1 MNPVTP
7 PNPNR
12 LEELRCDAAAQGL
25 SDAER
30 AEMAALLGAG
40 GATRGVGD
48 EHDADQLSLDRAA
61 AALMLAFAAQDGEQR
76 AEMPA
81 SLRAK
86 IIDAV
91 ARAPREG
98 GSGAAPKLRLAGTP
112 QDRPAPLAIP
122 ATRMNWFPWLLA
134 AACLA
139 LAVVAW
145 WPQRGG
151 SGEVPSL
158 TLAEARQ
165 QLLAAPGSRTVSWA
179 QNDLG
184 VTGDI
189 VWNNERQEGYMR
201 FAGLPANDP
210 TDIQYQL
217 WIFDGKRQLHNEFH
231 AVDGGVFDVEKRE
244 GEVIIRIT
252 PKLRVFEPAL
262 FAITSEPPGGVV
274 KHTDTEKHRILLV
287 APVEG

>member
-30 AEMAALLGAG
+30 AEMAALLGA
-40 GATRGVGD
+40 D
-48 EHDADQLSLDRAA
+48 EAGDADQQALDRAA
-61 AALMLAFAAQDGEQR
+61 AALMLAFAAQEGDEH
-76 AEMPA
+76 ASMPA

-86 IIDAV
+86 VHDAV
-91 ARAPREG
+91 ARTPREG
-98 GSGAAPKLRLAGTP
+98 GSGATPKLRLAGTP
-112 QDRPAPLAIP
+112 QDRPAPLSAP

-151 SGEVPSL
+151 SGESP

-217 WIFDGKRQLHNEFH
+217 WIFDGKRQLHNEFN

-252 PKLRVFEPAL
+252 PKLRIFEPAI

>member
-1 MNPVTP
+1 MSPVTP

-40 GATRGVGD
+40 EAR
-48 EHDADQLSLDRAA
+48 DADQQALDRAA
-61 AALMLAFAAQDGEQR
+61 AALMLAFAAQEGDEH
-76 AEMPA
+76 ASMPA

-86 IIDAV
+86 VHDAV

-112 QDRPAPLAIP
+112 QDRPAPLSTP

-151 SGEVPSL
+151 RGESP

-252 PKLRVFEPAL
+252 PKLRIFEPAL